1 MKWNLRE
8 SLKINS
14 AEQQKIYIC
23 SHKYWHFNKIKC
35 GQTAKIY
42 EISSLLKKK
51 ITT

>member
-14 AEQQKIYIC
+14 AEQQKKYIC

-42 EISSLLKKK
+42 EISSLFKK
-51 ITT
+51 